1 MTKRDARPPGE
12 VVGGK
17 YRLTRFLA
25 AGGMGSVY
33 EAQHTVVK
41 RRVAVKFLRADLA
54 VERASLS
61 RFQREAQAAGALE
74 SEHIAAAL
82 DFGIAGDGSPFI
94 VMEYLVGESLSSLL
108 EREGRLAPGRA
119 ADLVAQACR
128 GVETAHASGIVHR
141 DLKPHNLFVSRRED
155 GTDLVKILDFGVAKL
170 EAEDQGA
177 GTTRTGTVL
186 GTPAYMSPEQARGDK
201 VIDHRSDV
209 YSLGAILYELL
220 SGDKPHPGDSPNAIL
235 YHIATH
241 APVPLS
247 GVVPDLPQGLVE
259 TIERAIAREPSDR
272 QPSAAALAE
281 ELRAFAVREVHPAPK
296 LEPSSPVASEG
307 SQPTLLASGQAPS
320 LAVSAVDTARPSAP
334 GKRRSA
340 LATAIGWGA
349 VGAAVAVAIGWASRQ
364 GNDPASLSPVL
375 EGTSAAPAGAPSVSP
390 PSPRKA
396 DSAPA
401 EPPAPGAPPPTASAA
416 AMASAAPSGR
426 PLGRPLGR
434 LGEPSIASPAT
445 ARSVTTAPAPALAP
459 APAPLPAAP
468 AAPAPSVRFDQRNP
482 YE

>member
-1 MTKRDARPPGE
+1 MTDPRARPAGE
-12 VVGGK
+12 IVGGK
-17 YRLTRFLA
+17 YRLIRFLA

-94 VMEYLVGESLSSLL
+94 VMEYLVGESLASLL
-108 EREGRLAPGRA
+108 EREKRLPIGRA

-141 DLKPHNLFVSRRED
+141 DLKPQNLFVARRQD
-155 GTDLVKILDFGVAKL
+155 GTDLVKVLDFGVAKL

-186 GTPAYMSPEQARGDK
+186 GTPAYMSPEQARGEK
-201 VIDHRSDV
+201 LIDHRSDV

-220 SGDKPHPGDSPNAIL
+220 SGEKPHPGDSPNAVL

-241 APVPLS
+241 APVPLA
-247 GVVPDLPQGLVE
+247 GLVPE
-259 TIERAIAREPSDR
+259 LPAELVASIEKAIAKDMGER

-281 ELRAFAVREVHPAPK
+281 ELRAFSVREVHPAPK
-296 LEPSSPVASEG
+296 VEPSSHAAEG
-307 SQPTLLASGQAPS
+307 SSPTVLASGHAPS

-334 GKRRSA
+334 GKARSG

-349 VGAAVAVAIGWASRQ
+349 VGAAVTVAIGWASRT
-364 GNDPASLSPVL
+364 GNDRAGDPPGL
-375 EGTSAAPAGAPSVSP
+375 ETTSTSAANAPAARSPDPPEARFAPSEPSGSGP
-390 PSPRKA
+390 P
-396 DSAPA
+396 
-401 EPPAPGAPPPTASAA
+401 PPVASTAPTAS
-416 AMASAAPSGR
+416 SDPSGR
-426 PLGRPLGR
+426 PRGRPFGR
-434 LGEPSIASPAT
+434 PSEPPAATSPVAPASGIASARPPAS
-445 ARSVTTAPAPALAP
+445 AVP
-459 APAPLPAAP
+459 
-468 AAPAPSVRFDQRNP
+468 PAPSVRFDQRNP

>member
-1 MTKRDARPPGE
+1 MNAPRARPAGE

-94 VMEYLVGESLSSLL
+94 VMEYLLGESLGALL
-108 EREGRLAPGRA
+108 EREKRLPPGRA
-119 ADLVAQACR
+119 ADLVAQACG

-141 DLKPHNLFVSRRED
+141 DLKPQNLFVARRQD

-186 GTPAYMSPEQARGDK
+186 GTPAYMSPEQARGEK
-201 VIDHRSDV
+201 LIDHRSDV

-220 SGDKPHPGDSPNAIL
+220 SGEKPHPGDSPNAVL

-241 APVPLS
+241 APVPLA
-247 GVVPDLPQGLVE
+247 GLVPDLPPALIE
-259 TIERAIAREPSDR
+259 SIERALAREPGDR
-272 QPSAAALAE
+272 QASAASLAD

-296 LEPSSPVASEG
+296 IEASSPAASDG
-307 SQPTLLASGQAPS
+307 SSPTVLASGQAPS
-320 LAVSAVDTARPSAP
+320 LAVSAVDTSRPSTP
-334 GKRRSA
+334 GKGRRGI
-340 LATAIGWGA
+340 ATAVGWGA
-349 VGAAVAVAIGWASRQ
+349 VGAALAVGIGWASRP
-364 GNDPASLSPVL
+364 GNEASGDVAPLETRSATPA
-375 EGTSAAPAGAPSVSP
+375 
-390 PSPRKA
+390 
-396 DSAPA
+396 DAPA
-401 EPPAPGAPPPTASAA
+401 ERARPADTTPAPEPSTTGVPLTTPSSATAPSST
-416 AMASAAPSGR
+416 PSGR
-426 PLGRPLGR
+426 PRGRPIGR
-434 LGEPSIASPAT
+434 PSDPAT
-445 ARSVTTAPAPALAP
+445 ASTTASARPAPSTAR
-459 APAPLPAAP
+459 
-468 AAPAPSVRFDQRNP
+468 PAPSVRFDQKNP
-482 YE
+482 YGE

>member
-1 MTKRDARPPGE
+1 

-33 EAQHTVVK
+33 EAQHTVVR

-54 VERASLS
+54 VERASLT
-61 RFQREAQAAGALE
+61 RFQREAQSAGALE

-94 VMEYLVGESLSSLL
+94 VMEYLLGESLASLL
-108 EREGRLAPGRA
+108 EREKRLAAGRA

-128 GVETAHASGIVHR
+128 GIETAHASGIVHR
-141 DLKPHNLFVSRRED
+141 DLKPQNLFVVRRED
-155 GTDLVKILDFGVAKL
+155 GTDLVKVLDFGVAKL
-170 EAEDQGA
+170 EAEDHGA

-186 GTPAYMSPEQARGDK
+186 GTPAYMSPEQARGEK
-201 VIDHRSDV
+201 VVDHRSDV

-220 SGDKPHPGDSPNAIL
+220 SGDKPHPGDSPNAVL

-241 APVPLS
+241 APVPLA
-247 GVVPDLPQGLVE
+247 GLVPE
-259 TIERAIAREPSDR
+259 LPERLVASIERAIAREPGAR

-296 LEPSSPVASEG
+296 LEASSPSASEG
-307 SQPTLLASGQAPS
+307 SSPTVLASGQAPS

-334 GKRRSA
+334 GKGKRGLA
-340 LATAIGWGA
+340 LAVGWGA
-349 VGAAVAVAIGWASRQ
+349 VGAALAVAIGWASRA
-364 GNDPASLSPVL
+364 GTDATGGAPAQET
-375 EGTSAAPAGAPSVSP
+375 EGAAPADAPPIAATPAPHAQGSALAP
-390 PSPRKA
+390 PP
-396 DSAPA
+396 SAPA
-401 EPPAPGAPPPTASAA
+401 PSASATAS
-416 AMASAAPSGR
+416 SVPGGR

-434 LGEPSIASPAT
+434 PRDPPPPPESASAT
-445 ARSVTTAPAPALAP
+445 LP
-459 APAPLPAAP
+459 APAPPPAG
-468 AAPAPSVRFDQRNP
+468 SVRFDQKNP